1 MAGWTGDPVWIE
13 DVLRAEPG
21 LQVATLNGPNGW
33 PWQKHGHGDFKSIWG
48 VMAHHTGGANTP
60 ATEIRDGVRY
70 ADGSTLKGP
79 LSQIHLAKSGL
90 ATIVAVG
97 IAWHAGRGSY
107 PGLPTNN
114 ANYHTIGIEAQ
125 NNGTE
130 GWSATQYWAYVR
142 TVAAILRRLGFRSD
156 RVIGHKE
163 YSADGKW
170 DPGGM
175 NMDKFRADVQ
185 EVIDGAPAKPVRNEI
200 DHTYSFSGW
209 LGERLHD
216 GERKCKDG
224 VGRYADFEH
233 GSIYW
238 HPETGSLPVPALV
251 YQVWERH
258 QWEQGF
264 VGYPTRY
271 HVVIDGQGDIQ
282 AFQGGVIYRKYGT
295 AGAVIHGVIGDRW
308 FKEGAETGRLG
319 WPLADEEATDDGGRV
334 QRFENG
340 ELRWHPS
347 GAIEIL
353 D

>member
-1 MAGWTGDPVWIE
+1 MWLE

-21 LQVATLNGPNGW
+21 LDVATLNGPSGW
-33 PWQKHGHGDFKSIWG
+33 PWQKHGHGDFLDIWG
-48 VMAHHTGGANTP
+48 VMAHHTGGSHTP

-130 GWSATQYWAYVR
+130 GWSHTQYWAYVR
-142 TVAAILRRLGFRSD
+142 TVAAILRRLGYNSS

-163 YSADGKW
+163 YSGHVTGKW

-209 LGERLHD
+209 LGDRLFE
-216 GERKCKDG
+216 GEREALDG
-224 VGRYADFEH
+224 GRYVDFEA

-238 HPETGSLPVPALV
+238 HPETGSLPVPSLI
-251 YQVWERH
+251 YETWREHEWER
-258 QWEQGF
+258 GF
-264 VGYPTRY
+264 LGYPEHY
-271 HVVIDGQGDIQ
+271 HVVVSDDSGVVGDVQQFEGGRIARKHGQPGHT
-282 AFQGGVIYRKYGT
+282 VY
-295 AGAVIHGVIGDRW
+295 GVIGDRW
-308 FKEGAETGRLG
+308 AEEGDVRGPLG
-319 WPLADEEATDDGGRV
+319 WPISEERDHDDGRV
-334 QRFENG
+334 QDFEHG
-340 ELRWHPS
+340 SLFWSPT
-347 GAIEIL
+347 GAVRML